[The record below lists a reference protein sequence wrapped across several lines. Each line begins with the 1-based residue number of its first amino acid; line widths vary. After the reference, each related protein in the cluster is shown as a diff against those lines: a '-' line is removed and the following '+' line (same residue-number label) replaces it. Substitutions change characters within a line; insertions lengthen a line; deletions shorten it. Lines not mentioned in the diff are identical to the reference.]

1 MSNTNINQ
9 EYLAQRQLKRGTA
22 GWLLL
27 AGLGVSYVI
36 SGDFAGWNFGI
47 AEAGWGGFAIAA
59 VLMAV
64 MYLTL
69 VLSLAEMSAAIPA
82 AGGGYSFARQAMGPA
97 GGYLTG
103 LAVLIEYALAPAAIV
118 IFIGSAVEELTGFNG
133 PVVYA
138 AFYLVFVGIHLA
150 GVGEALKVMMVI
162 SGLAVFAIIATGVAL
177 IGDFDSANLFNI
189 AATDAAGA
197 SEILPFGWYGVWAA
211 LPFAMWLFLAVEGV
225 PLAAEEA
232 RNPAKDVPKG
242 IIGAMIFLLF
252 TALLVVVVLAGSA
265 GAEAMAGSSVPLVD
279 ALNANGN
286 TTLATTVN
294 VLGLA
299 GLVASFFSIIY
310 GYSRLVFALSRAG
323 YLPKGLSVTSKRKVP
338 TRALIIPGVFGFIA
352 SLSGEGDLMLAM
364 AVVGATV
371 SYALMAL
378 SHIMLRVRQPELK
391 RPYKTPG
398 GVVTSA
404 IALVLSLVALTGVYA
419 FDPRAFGFTVILF
432 VIGAAYF
439 FGYSRKHL
447 VATTAAEEFAMLEAA
462 EHELDDDVDDVMDD
476 NAERDLGAA
485 STAKA

>member
-1 MSNTNINQ
+1 MSTNNNT
-9 EYLAQRQLKRGTA
+9 EYLAKRQLKRGTA

-64 MYLTL
+64 MYLAL

-118 IFIGSAVEELTGFNG
+118 IFIGSAVEALTGFNG
-133 PVVYA
+133 PWVYA
-138 AFYLVFVGIHLA
+138 LFYLLFVGIHLA

-162 SGLAVFAIIATGVAL
+162 SGLAVLAIIATAFVL
-177 IGDFDSANLFNI
+177 ITNFDASRLFDVPVTN
-189 AATDAAGA
+189 AVGA
-197 SEILPFGWYGVWAA
+197 SEFLPLGWYGVWAA

-232 RNPAKDVPKG
+232 KDPAKDVPKG

-252 TALLVVVVLAGSA
+252 TAFLVVVLVPGAGGAAAMGASA
-265 GAEAMAGSSVPLVD
+265 VPLVD
-279 ALNANGN
+279 ALNASGSEG
-286 TTLATTVN
+286 LATVVN
-294 VLGLA
+294 ILGLA

-323 YLPKGLSVTSKRKVP
+323 YLPRSLSITTNRKVP
-338 TRALIIPGVFGFIA
+338 ARALIVPAVFGFLV
-352 SLSGEGDLMLAM
+352 SLSGEGDLILAM
-364 AVVGATV
+364 AVVGATL

-378 SHIMLRVRQPELK
+378 SHILLRVKQPDLP

-398 GVVTSA
+398 GVVTSS
-404 IALVLSLVALTGVYA
+404 IALVLSLIALTGVYA
-419 FDPRAFGFTVILF
+419 FDPRAFLYTMVLF
-432 VIGAAYF
+432 IVGAAYY
-439 FGYSRKHL
+439 FGYSSKHL
-447 VATTAAEEFAMLEAA
+447 VAKSADEEFAMLADA
-462 EHELDDDVDDVMDD
+462 ES
-476 NAERDLGAA
+476 DLEM
-485 STAKA
+485 AK

>member
-1 MSNTNINQ
+1 MSTNNT
-9 EYLAQRQLKRGTA
+9 EYLAKRQLKRGTA

-64 MYLTL
+64 MYLAL

-118 IFIGSAVEELTGFNG
+118 IFIGSAVEALTGFNG
-133 PVVYA
+133 PWVYA
-138 AFYLVFVGIHLA
+138 LFYLLFVGIHLA

-162 SGLAVFAIIATGVAL
+162 SGLAVLAIIATAFVL
-177 IGDFDSANLFNI
+177 ITNFDASRLFDVPV
-189 AATDAAGA
+189 TDAVGA
-197 SEILPFGWYGVWAA
+197 SEFLPLGWYGVWAA

-232 RNPAKDVPKG
+232 KDPAKDVPKG

-252 TALLVVVVLAGSA
+252 TAFLVVVLVPGAGGAAAMGASA
-265 GAEAMAGSSVPLVD
+265 VPLVD
-279 ALNANGN
+279 ALNASGSEG
-286 TTLATTVN
+286 LATVVN
-294 VLGLA
+294 ILGLA

-323 YLPKGLSVTSKRKVP
+323 YLSRSLSITTNRKVP
-338 TRALIIPGVFGFIA
+338 ARALIVPAVFGFLV
-352 SLSGEGDLMLAM
+352 SLSGEGDLILAM

-378 SHIMLRVRQPELK
+378 SHILLRVKQPDLP

-398 GVVTSA
+398 GVVTSS
-404 IALVLSLVALTGVYA
+404 IALVLSLIALTGVYA
-419 FDPRAFGFTVILF
+419 FDPRAFLYTMMLFTV
-432 VIGAAYF
+432 GAVYY
-439 FGYSRKHL
+439 FGYSSKHL
-447 VATTAAEEFAMLEAA
+447 VAKSADEEFAMLADA
-462 EHELDDDVDDVMDD
+462 ES
-476 NAERDLGAA
+476 DLEM
-485 STAKA
+485 AK

>member
-1 MSNTNINQ
+1 MQKMQIDSD
-9 EYLAQRQLKRGTA
+9 YLAKRQLKKGTA

-47 AEAGWGGFAIAA
+47 GQAGWGGFAIAA
-59 VLMAV
+59 VLMAI
-64 MYLTL
+64 MYFTL

-82 AGGGYSFARQAMGPA
+82 AGGGYSFARQAMGPT

-118 IFIGSAVEELTGFNG
+118 IFIGSAVQELLGFNG
-133 PVVYA
+133 PWVYA
-138 AFYLVFVGIHLA
+138 VFYLVFIGVHLA
-150 GVGEALKVMMVI
+150 GVGEALKAMMVI
-162 SGLAVFAIIATGVAL
+162 SGLAVFAIVATGVAL
-177 IGDFDSANLFNI
+177 IGSFDVNNLFDM
-189 AATDAAGA
+189 AVTDAVGA
-197 SEILPFGWYGVWAA
+197 STALPLGWYGVWAA

-232 RNPAKDVPKG
+232 KDPAKDVPKG

-252 TALLVVVVLAGSA
+252 TALLVVVLTAGSA
-265 GAEAMAGSSVPLVD
+265 GAQATGESAVPLVD

-286 TTLATTVN
+286 NTLATVVN

-323 YLPKGLSVTSKRKVP
+323 YLPRSLSLTSARKVP
-338 TRALIIPGVFGFIA
+338 ARALIVPGIFGFLV
-352 SLSGEGDLMLAM
+352 SLSGEGDLILAM

-378 SHIMLRVRQPELK
+378 SHILLRVRQPNLP

-398 GVVTSA
+398 GVVTSG
-404 IALVLSLVALTGVYA
+404 IALALSLVALTGVYA
-419 FDPRAFGFTVILF
+419 FDPRAFNYTLILF
-432 VIGAAYF
+432 AVGGAYYF
-439 FGYSRKHL
+439 FYSRHHL
-447 VATTAAEEFAMLEAA
+447 VAKTAEEEFDLLADAESALEAA
-462 EHELDDDVDDVMDD
+462 NL
-476 NAERDLGAA
+476 DLGVAA
-485 STAKA
+485 GRA

>member
-1 MSNTNINQ
+1 MSTNNT
-9 EYLAQRQLKRGTA
+9 EYLAKRQLKRGTA

-64 MYLTL
+64 MYLAL

-118 IFIGSAVEELTGFNG
+118 IFIGSAVEALTGFNG
-133 PVVYA
+133 PWVYA
-138 AFYLVFVGIHLA
+138 LFYLLFVGIHLA

-162 SGLAVFAIIATGVAL
+162 SGLAVLAIIATAFVL
-177 IGDFDSANLFNI
+177 ITNFDASRLFDVPVTN
-189 AATDAAGA
+189 AVGA
-197 SEILPFGWYGVWAA
+197 SEFLPLGWYGVWAA

-232 RNPAKDVPKG
+232 KDPAKDVPKG

-252 TALLVVVVLAGSA
+252 TAFLVVVLVPGAGGAAAMGASA
-265 GAEAMAGSSVPLVD
+265 VPLVD
-279 ALNANGN
+279 ALNASGSKG
-286 TTLATTVN
+286 LATVVN
-294 VLGLA
+294 ILGLA

-323 YLPKGLSVTSKRKVP
+323 YLSRSLSITTNRKVP
-338 TRALIIPGVFGFIA
+338 ARALIVPAVFGFLV
-352 SLSGEGDLMLAM
+352 SLSGEGDLILAM

-378 SHIMLRVRQPELK
+378 SHILLRVKQPDLP

-398 GVVTSA
+398 GVVTSS
-404 IALVLSLVALTGVYA
+404 IALVLSLIALTGVYA
-419 FDPRAFGFTVILF
+419 FDPRAFLYTMMLF
-432 VIGAAYF
+432 IVGAAYY
-439 FGYSRKHL
+439 FGYSSKHL
-447 VATTAAEEFAMLEAA
+447 VAKSADEEFAMLADA
-462 EHELDDDVDDVMDD
+462 ES
-476 NAERDLGAA
+476 DLEM
-485 STAKA
+485 AK

>member
-1 MSNTNINQ
+1 MQNTQIDSD
-9 EYLAQRQLKRGTA
+9 YLAKRQLKKGTA

-47 AEAGWGGFAIAA
+47 GQAGWGGFAIAA
-59 VLMAV
+59 VLMAI
-64 MYLTL
+64 MYFTL

-82 AGGGYSFARQAMGPA
+82 AGGGYSFARQAMGPT

-118 IFIGSAVEELTGFNG
+118 IFIGSAVQELLGFNG
-133 PVVYA
+133 PWVYA
-138 AFYLVFVGIHLA
+138 AFYLIFIGVHLA
-150 GVGEALKVMMVI
+150 GVGEALKAMMVI

-177 IGDFDSANLFNI
+177 IGSFDVANLFDM
-189 AATDAAGA
+189 AVTDAAGA
-197 SEILPFGWYGVWAA
+197 STALPLGWYGVWAA

-232 RNPAKDVPKG
+232 KNPAKDVPKG
-242 IIGAMIFLLF
+242 IIGAMTFLLF
-252 TALLVVVVLAGSA
+252 TALIVVVLTAGSA
-265 GAEAMAGSSVPLVD
+265 GASATGQSAVPLVD

-286 TTLATTVN
+286 STLATVVN

-323 YLPKGLSVTSKRKVP
+323 YLPRSLSLTTSRKVP
-338 TRALIIPGVFGFIA
+338 ARALIVPGVFGFLV
-352 SLSGEGDLMLAM
+352 SLSGEGDLILAM

-378 SHIMLRVRQPELK
+378 SHILLRVRQPNMP

-398 GVVTSA
+398 GVVTSG
-404 IALVLSLVALTGVYA
+404 IALALSLVALTGVYA
-419 FDPRAFGFTVILF
+419 FDPRAFNYTLILF
-432 VIGAAYF
+432 VIGGAYYF
-439 FGYSRKHL
+439 FYSKHHL
-447 VATTAAEEFAMLEAA
+447 VAKTAEEEFDMLADA
-462 EHELDDDVDDVMDD
+462 ETALASNELDPGMAVS
-476 NAERDLGAA
+476 RG
-485 STAKA
+485 

>member
-1 MSNTNINQ
+1 MSTNNNT
-9 EYLAQRQLKRGTA
+9 EYLAKRQLKRGTA

-64 MYLTL
+64 MYLAL

-118 IFIGSAVEELTGFNG
+118 IFIGSAVEALTGFNG
-133 PVVYA
+133 PWVYA
-138 AFYLVFVGIHLA
+138 LFYLLFVGIHLA

-162 SGLAVFAIIATGVAL
+162 SGLAVLAIIATAFVL
-177 IGDFDSANLFNI
+177 ITNFDASRLFDVPVTN
-189 AATDAAGA
+189 AVGA
-197 SEILPFGWYGVWAA
+197 SEFLPLGWYGVWAA

-232 RNPAKDVPKG
+232 KDPAKDVPKG

-252 TALLVVVVLAGSA
+252 TAFLVVVLVPGAGGAAAMGASA
-265 GAEAMAGSSVPLVD
+265 VPLVD
-279 ALNANGN
+279 ALNASGSEG
-286 TTLATTVN
+286 LATVVN
-294 VLGLA
+294 ILGLA

-323 YLPKGLSVTSKRKVP
+323 YLSRSLSITTNRKVP
-338 TRALIIPGVFGFIA
+338 ARALIVPAVFGFLV
-352 SLSGEGDLMLAM
+352 SLSGEGDLILAM

-378 SHIMLRVRQPELK
+378 SHILRRVKQPDLP

-398 GVVTSA
+398 GVVTSS
-404 IALVLSLVALTGVYA
+404 IALVLSLIALTGVYA
-419 FDPRAFGFTVILF
+419 FDPRAFLYTMMLF
-432 VIGAAYF
+432 IVGAVYY
-439 FGYSRKHL
+439 FGYSSKHL
-447 VATTAAEEFAMLEAA
+447 VAKSADEEFAMLADA
-462 EHELDDDVDDVMDD
+462 ES
-476 NAERDLGAA
+476 DLEMV
-485 STAKA
+485 K